1 MYARP
6 RATYSRTTRALD
18 GREADKGRGSPRG
31 IGEHGCVSILLC
43 TVVVYFEVA
52 VSTSTTRMNDTFRD
66 TLVVEA
72 MYLLECNLIFEQ
84 GRPHMCPVLSFQPV
98 DNLSHKGVTEGHKNR
113 TDQLSVSDT

>member
-1 MYARP
+1 
-6 RATYSRTTRALD
+6 
-18 GREADKGRGSPRG
+18 
-31 IGEHGCVSILLC
+31 
-43 TVVVYFEVA
+43 
-52 VSTSTTRMNDTFRD
+52 MNDTFRD

-72 MYLLECNLIFEQ
+72 MYLLACNLIFQQ